1 MQLTLEIIPVNLK
14 KEIELGDN
22 LADLITSKTKLQ
34 DGDIIIVSQKAV
46 SKQEGRIVNLS
57 LVIPSILA
65 YGLASEYKKSPQVVE
80 TILSETKRIVR
91 MENGVLISETKHGFV
106 CANAGVDESNVEEG
120 YATLL
125 PEDPDK
131 SAKNLQEKIQ
141 KKTGKK
147 IAILISDTFGRPFRL
162 GQTNCA
168 VGVSG
173 IEPILDYAGT
183 KDDFG
188 RVLRVTAIAVADELC
203 AAAELVMGKTLR
215 CPVAIV
221 RNYKYNGT
229 TGTIQNLIRPKDQDL
244 FR

>member
-1 MQLTLEIIPVNLK
+1 MTLEIIPVNLK
-14 KEIELGDN
+14 KEIVSGDN
-22 LADLITSKTKLQ
+22 LVDLITSKAKLQ
-34 DGDIIIVSQKAV
+34 DDDILIVSQKAV

-65 YGLASEYKKSPQVVE
+65 YGLASEYQKSPQVVE

-91 MENGVLISETKHGFV
+91 MENGILISETKHGFV

-120 YATLL
+120 FATLL

-147 IAILISDTFGRPFRL
+147 VAVLISDTFGRPFRL

-173 IEPILDYAGT
+173 IEPIIDYAGT

-188 RVLRVTAIAVADELC
+188 RVLRVTAIAIADELC

>member
-1 MQLTLEIIPVNLK
+1 MTLEIIHVNFK
-14 KEIELGDN
+14 KEIQPGDK
-22 LADLITSKTKLQ
+22 LADLISSKIKLQ
-34 DGDIIIVSQKAV
+34 DGDILVISQKII

-65 YGLASEYKKSPQVVE
+65 VGLASEYQKNPQVVE

-91 MENGVLISETKHGFV
+91 MENGILISETKHGFI

-131 SAKNLQEKIQ
+131 SAKNLQEQIQ
-141 KKTGKK
+141 NKTGKK
-147 IAILISDTFGRPFRL
+147 IVVLISDTFGRPFRM

-168 VGVSG
+168 VGVAG
-173 IEPILDYAGT
+173 IEPIIDYAGT
-183 KDDFG
+183 KDDFD
-188 RVLRVTAIAVADELC
+188 RVLRVTAIAIADELC
-203 AAAELVMGKTLR
+203 AASELVMGKTLR

-221 RNYKYNGT
+221 RNYNFDQKSST
-229 TGTIQNLIRPKDQDL
+229 VQKLIRPKEQDL